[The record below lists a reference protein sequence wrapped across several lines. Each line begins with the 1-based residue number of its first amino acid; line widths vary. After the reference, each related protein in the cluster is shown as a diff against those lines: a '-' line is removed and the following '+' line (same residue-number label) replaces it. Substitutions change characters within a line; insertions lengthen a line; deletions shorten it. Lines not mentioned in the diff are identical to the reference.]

1 MPSVARRHHFLP
13 QGYLAGFTDSG
24 RKDGTLHVLDLKER
38 RSFRTSPLNV
48 AVVKD
53 FKRIDIEGQPA
64 DAVESALAPIEDRA
78 IQAIRRVT
86 ESGEFPSDSDHN
98 LILNLLSLVLAQ
110 NPKSRRSLNC
120 TRERAADEKLQWL
133 VASRANWEHHLSLAQ
148 KADEELK
155 GDVSY
160 ERARQFVEERRYTIG
175 FDNEGTLR
183 EEFRAQDELLSAL
196 GKRTWTVLLAPTDGP
211 KFITSDY
218 PFSLVMEH
226 GFHGYPSFLTE
237 NTELF
242 FPLSKKVGFIGVL
255 GTALRPI
262 VKASPKVVAIMNSRV
277 LRQADQRLFLA
288 EDNFVTYERGGVV
301 TMRT

>member
-48 AVVKD
+48 AVEKD
-53 FKRIDIEGQPA
+53 FKRVDIEGKPL
-64 DAVESALAPIEDRA
+64 DAIENALAPIEDQA

-86 ESGEFPSDSDHN
+86 DSGEFPSNSDHN

-110 NPKSRRSLNC
+110 NPKSRRSLNR
-120 TRERAADEKLQWL
+120 TRARDADEKLKWL
-133 VASRANWEHHLSLAQ
+133 VASQANWEHHLSLAQ
-148 KADEELK
+148 KAGEELR
-155 GDVSY
+155 GDLSY
-160 ERARQFVEERRYTIG
+160 ERARQFVEERRYTID

-183 EEFRAQDELLSAL
+183 EEFRAQDELLTAL
-196 GKRTWTVLLAPTDGP
+196 GKRTWTVLLAPKDGP
-211 KFITSDY
+211 TFITSDY

-226 GFHGYPSFLTE
+226 GYHGHPTFLTA
-237 NTELF
+237 NTELY

-255 GTALRPI
+255 GTALRP
-262 VKASPKVVAIMNSRV
+262 VVNATTKVVAIMNGRV
-277 LRQADQRLFLA
+277 LRQADQRLFLT
-288 EDNFVTYERGGVV
+288 EDNFLTYERGGVV
-301 TMRT
+301 AMRA